1 MYSALIEVRYSAR
14 IGGVDAPCLGQ
25 ALVPSDELKPPLP
38 VVIVSD
44 DQCPTQEGEANGKR
58 KCRDNRERV
67 PPTSLPACSPKVP
80 QIPAFS
86 RMKPS

>member
-25 ALVPSDELKPPLP
+25 ALAPSDELKPPLP

-58 KCRDNRERV
+58 KCRDNRERAH
-67 PPTSLPACSPKVP
+67 PPSFPPAP
-80 QIPAFS
+80 QRCHKFPPF
-86 RMKPS
+86 PQ